1 MRLLLLAASLLASLC
16 LHAQPQRP
24 VYAIASVIGDRIL
37 VVAAD
42 KSVGSSLD
50 RNRKEFFE
58 LKSPALDNGAVVAV
72 DDALKEAQPE
82 AKSILLGIS
91 ARAIHDVQAR
101 ALDEGGAVKPLVE
114 VVRPVAQKAGATHL
128 ILAIKARDDARIK
141 SANGLIGLGK
151 LEGLGFYVDNVMKME
166 NRETGEGTDGFIAP
180 FAYFRLVLVDLSTG
194 AVLAEEVI
202 REAQAVSSQ
211 KAALAWDALP
221 PEQKVRLLQ
230 QLIRESIRDSVPRL
244 LRNK

>member
-1 MRLLLLAASLLASLC
+1 MRLLALAASLVASLG
-16 LHAQPQRP
+16 LHAQPRVP
-24 VYAIASVIGDRIL
+24 VYAVASVIGDRIL
-37 VVAAD
+37 VVGAD

-58 LKSPALDNGAVVAV
+58 LKTPALDNGAVIAI
-72 DDALKEAQPE
+72 DDALKEAAPQ
-82 AKSILLGIS
+82 AKSILLGLS
-91 ARAIHDVQAR
+91 ARALHDVQSR

-141 SANGLIGLGK
+141 SADGLIGLGK

-166 NRETGEGTDGFIAP
+166 NRDTGESTDGFVAP
-180 FAYFRLVLVDLSTG
+180 FAYFRLVLVDLSSG
-194 AVLAEEVI
+194 AVLREQFV

-211 KAALAWDALP
+211 KAALAWDALA
-221 PEQKVRLLQ
+221 PEQKVRMLQ
-230 QLIRESIRDSVPRL
+230 QLIRDSIRDAVARL
-244 LRNK
+244 IRD

>member
-1 MRLLLLAASLLASLC
+1 MRLLLAASLLASFC

-24 VYAIASVIGDRIL
+24 VYAVASVIGDRIM
-37 VVAAD
+37 VVVAD

-50 RNRKEFFE
+50 RNRKEFYE
-58 LKSPALDNGAVVAV
+58 LKTPALDNGAVIAI
-72 DDALKEAQPE
+72 DDALKESAPD
-82 AKSILLGIS
+82 AKSLLLGIS
-91 ARAIHDVQAR
+91 ARALHDVQSR

-128 ILAIKARDDARIK
+128 ILAIKARDEARIK
-141 SANGLIGLGK
+141 SANGMIGLGK

-166 NRETGEGTDGFIAP
+166 NRDTGEGTDGFVAP

-194 AVLAEEVI
+194 AVLAEEMI

-211 KAALAWDALP
+211 KATFAWDALA
-221 PEQKVRLLQ
+221 PEQKVQLLQ
-230 QLIRESIRDSVPRL
+230 HLIRESIRDSVPRL
-244 LRNK
+244 LRTK